1 MLKRGLAPFP
11 ADTNHIWS
19 EVDHTQ
25 IPLAPHV
32 LRERTLLDENMFLKV
47 NPWLALWLC
56 CRNLTRWQQ
65 DCLNWL
71 LKRLGFLEMT
81 YTFYPA
87 VDPASL
93 ADSYIPSLLCRV
105 EAEVDAAT

>member
-1 MLKRGLAPFP
+1 MLKRGIAPFP

-47 NPWLALWLC
+47 RLWLALWLA
-56 CRNLTRWQQ
+56 L
-65 DCLNWL
+65 
-71 LKRLGFLEMT
+71 
-81 YTFYPA
+81 
-87 VDPASL
+87 
-93 ADSYIPSLLCRV
+93 
-105 EAEVDAAT
+105 